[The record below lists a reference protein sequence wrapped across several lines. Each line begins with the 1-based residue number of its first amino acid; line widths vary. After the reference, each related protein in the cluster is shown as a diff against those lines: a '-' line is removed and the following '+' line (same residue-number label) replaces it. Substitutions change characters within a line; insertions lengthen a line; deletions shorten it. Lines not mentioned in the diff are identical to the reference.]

1 VNNRKGSTVVVIDYQ
16 LTRLISLFWELEIKE
31 KATLEAMTKVFMK
44 SSDSCEAGYESVVE
58 IKVMDDRL

>member
-1 VNNRKGSTVVVIDYQ
+1 MNNRKGSTVVVIDYQ
-16 LTRLISLFWELEIKE
+16 LTQLISLFWELEIKE